1 MPVFPGGP
9 NSIWCFLEKNFQYEI
24 LNAGNKEVKFIT
36 RFIVDTLGKTTDIKI
51 MGSIPQ
57 NIIFDHQDSLKISE
71 IVRVLELMQTWQPA
85 TQNNKKVRC
94 LYTIPIMTPY
104 KEFRCRQFQK
114 KKITAT
120 NSDGLIK
127 CLPPTQD
134 SFLTSTKIYACN
146 FCNIYKIL
154 WHPDSFVSRDSIFGL
169 AGPRAGALFFARHLD
184 NFIVTRNCSS
194 TFRDW
199 YR

>member
-1 MPVFPGGP
+1 MRKLVFFFCLTLFVNLKIYSQENDSINIIIDYIEQMPVFPGGS
-9 NSIWCFLEKNFQYEI
+9 NSIWCFLENNFQYEI

-94 LYTIPIMTPY
+94 LYSIPIMTPY
-104 KEFRCRQFQK
+104 KEFRCSQFQK
-114 KKITAT
+114 KRKN
-120 NSDGLIK
+120 NS
-127 CLPPTQD
+127 
-134 SFLTSTKIYACN
+134 
-146 FCNIYKIL
+146 
-154 WHPDSFVSRDSIFGL
+154 H
-169 AGPRAGALFFARHLD
+169 
-184 NFIVTRNCSS
+184 
-194 TFRDW
+194 
-199 YR
+199 